1 MADTYTTNL
10 NLTKPEPGASEDT
23 WGISLNADLD
33 ALDAIFKS
41 DGTGTSIGLN
51 IGSGKTL
58 SVAGNLSASNII
70 STSNGAI
77 NLDPNGS
84 GVVVFKGNSTKGAGQ
99 FKLNCEVNTHGVTI
113 KGPPHSAAA
122 SYTLTLPNN
131 DGNANQV
138 LTTNGS
144 GVLSWSTPSSG
155 GSTTLLGLTDV
166 GADGTSGQVL
176 TTNGSGA
183 FTFTTVSGGSYN
195 DASVDAHLNRSTAS
209 SGEVLSWN
217 GSDYDWVA
225 QSGGGGGIN
234 GSYSTNIFTATS
246 GQTAFTLSNSV
257 SNENN
262 LMVFVDGVFQAQ
274 NTYSTSGTTLTF
286 ATGIVLN
293 RVVTVYH
300 IETATTVTP
309 SDNTVST
316 AKIVDDAVTSAKLDT
331 NIAIGGTLNVG
342 GTGTFTGL
350 VDAAII
356 DGANFKVNGAQGTDG
371 QVLTSTGSGV
381 AWEDASGGG
390 GGSSIVFKTFGTD
403 SIMVGDN
410 ATGTISSANYNTGLG
425 VGVFANL
432 TSGDENVV
440 IGYQSGNSL
449 TTRSDNVLI
458 GFKAGRV
465 SNGSQNVYIGSQAG
479 ENAVEGKGI
488 FIGRRAGEHNTGW
501 TDGDVAV
508 GYMAMRYKNNTAYS
522 ADNVAIGRSALA
534 GNSSTLNASRNV
546 AVGANSLQS
555 VTTGIQ
561 NTGVGFYAASG
572 LTTGDYNFGLGS
584 NSIQYT
590 TTGSG
595 NIGIGRSAGDT
606 ITTGSFNTLIGYN
619 TDVSSSSASNQIAM
633 GYEVTSVGNNNFT
646 FGNSGTDSN
655 IAFGATSITA
665 PSDVRLKEDIQDE
678 EVGLDFIND
687 LRPVTFQWK
696 KEKDIPSDMKA
707 YKEGSEERTMNGK
720 YNHGFIA
727 QEVKEVIDNHNLKE
741 GFDMWAEDE
750 ADGRQRVAPNALMSV
765 MVKAVQELSATVD
778 ELKAEI
784 QTLKQE

>member
-10 NLTKPEPGASEDT
+10 NLTKPEPGAAEDT

-58 SVAGNLSASNII
+58 SVAGTLSASNIV

-84 GVVVFKGNSTKGAGQ
+84 GVVVFKGNATKGSGQ
-99 FKLNCEVNTHGVTI
+99 FKLNCENNSHGITI
-113 KGPPHSAAA
+113 KGPPHSAGA
-122 SYTLTLPNN
+122 SYTLTLPND
-131 DGNANQV
+131 DGSSNQV

-166 GADGTSGQVL
+166 GSDGTNGQVL
-176 TTNGSGA
+176 TTNGSGS
-183 FTFTTVSGGSYN
+183 FTFTTVSGGSYSN
-195 DASVDAHLNRSTAS
+195 ADVDAHLNRSTAS

-225 QSGGGGGIN
+225 QSGGGGGSS
-234 GSYSTNIFTATS
+234 SYTTDIFTATS
-246 GQTAFTLSNSV
+246 GQTAFTLSASV

-262 LMVFVDGVFQAQ
+262 LIVFVDGVFQAQ

-300 IETATTVTP
+300 VEAVSIGTP

-331 NIAIGGTLNVG
+331 NLAVAGTLDVAGAVDVG
-342 GTGTFTGL
+342 NLT
-350 VDAAII
+350 
-356 DGANFKVNGAQGTDG
+356 VNSTQGTDG
-371 QVLTSTGSGV
+371 QVLTSTGTGV

-390 GGSSIVFKTFGTD
+390 GGSSITFKTFGTD
-403 SIMVGDN
+403 SIMVGDDT
-410 ATGTISSANYNTGLG
+410 TGTISSANYNTGLG

-440 IGYQSGNSL
+440 IGYQAGNTI
-449 TTRSDNVLI
+449 TTKSDNVLI
-458 GFKAGRV
+458 GFKAGRL
-465 SNGSQNVYIGSQAG
+465 SNTGSQNVYIGSQAG
-479 ENAVEGKGI
+479 ENAVNGKGI
-488 FIGRRAGEHNTGW
+488 FIGRRAGEYNTGW

-584 NSIQYT
+584 NSIQFT
-590 TTGSG
+590 TTGNG
-595 NIGIGRSAGDT
+595 NIGIGRSAGET

-646 FGNSGTDSN
+646 FGTSGTDSN